1 MAARMSY
8 SSPLSYSVRLM
19 AVTNGNFSNETQK
32 EASQHGI
39 LLMDRRELMAKIR
52 TSALTMR
59 RIYNR
64 ETDRCNSF
72 EDGIK
77 SARRWFDPTI
87 A

>member
-1 MAARMSY
+1 
-8 SSPLSYSVRLM
+8 
-19 AVTNGNFSNETQK
+19 
-32 EASQHGI
+32 
-39 LLMDRRELMAKIR
+39 MDRRELMAKIR
-52 TSALTMR
+52 TSALTMG